1 MSGVSAD
8 GWIRPDARASSGSEA
23 STGSHA
29 VPRSPA
35 RLMISPFQR
44 LTRVHAVA
52 TGTDAV
58 IAVALAGSIFFSISP
73 DAARQ
78 RVALYLALTM
88 APFAVVAPLIGPV
101 IDQMPGGSRLMVFFT
116 TSGRCVVAF
125 LMIGHIDTLWLFP
138 EAFALLVLQKSY
150 AVAKSA
156 VLPNYV
162 STESNLV
169 QANGRLA
176 LVSAVMSLVGAG
188 LGGLLVW
195 LGGPSWAA
203 AAAMIGYGVAAAAAI
218 RLPLISASS
227 VVAAVGKSSGQA
239 YALLPAATSMAVLR
253 ASVGFVTFL
262 LAFELR
268 GGTEGL
274 DVSKLGAAA
283 GAAVATARNIDLG
296 DYLDVI
302 VGDPGAPPWHFG
314 VVAAAAGLSAFT
326 GVRLAPLL
334 RRWVVE
340 ETILRGALAVGS
352 AAALVAALSG
362 GLIGLALLAGGVAV
376 SSAAGKLAFDSLV
389 QRDAPDANHGRS
401 FAKFETRFQ
410 IAWVAGAL
418 VPVVVPVLLPV
429 PARLGELAV
438 AAALG
443 FVLVTGLLGRH
454 AEG

>member
-1 MSGVSAD
+1 
-8 GWIRPDARASSGSEA
+8 
-23 STGSHA
+23 
-29 VPRSPA
+29 
-35 RLMISPFQR
+35 
-44 LTRVHAVA
+44 
-52 TGTDAV
+52 
-58 IAVALAGSIFFSISP
+58 
-73 DAARQ
+73 
-78 RVALYLALTM
+78 
-88 APFAVVAPLIGPV
+88 
-101 IDQMPGGSRLMVFFT
+101 
-116 TSGRCVVAF
+116 
-125 LMIGHIDTLWLFP
+125 
-138 EAFALLVLQKSY
+138 
-150 AVAKSA
+150 
-156 VLPNYV
+156 
-162 STESNLV
+162 V

-188 LGGLLVW
+188 LGGMLVW
-195 LGGPSWAA
+195 MGGPSWAA
-203 AAAMIGYGVAAAAAI
+203 AAAMIGYAVAALAAI
-218 RLPLISASS
+218 RLPLISAPSA
-227 VVAAVGKSSGQA
+227 VAAAGKSSARGA
-239 YALLPAATSMAVLR
+239 YALLPAATSMAALR

-283 GAAVATARNIDLG
+283 GAAVAAARNVDLD

-314 VVAAAAGLSAFT
+314 VVAAAAGLSAFA

-334 RRWVVE
+334 RQRVVE
-340 ETILRGALAVGS
+340 ETILRGALAVGF
-352 AAALVAALSG
+352 AAALMAALSG

-418 VPVVVPVLLPV
+418 VPVVVPVLLPL
-429 PARLGELAV
+429 PARLGQLAV

-443 FVLVTGLLGRH
+443 FVLVTGLLGRR